1 MSALNL
7 IEEAER
13 VLNLWLVDNTDELFE
28 EAPEIDHARDLLID
42 AIEKM
47 RAAGHG

>member
-13 VLNLWLVDNTDELFE
+13 VLNVWLVDNTDGPFE
-28 EAPEIDHARDLLID
+28 DAPEIDRARDLLIN

-47 RAAGHG
+47 RAAGRG